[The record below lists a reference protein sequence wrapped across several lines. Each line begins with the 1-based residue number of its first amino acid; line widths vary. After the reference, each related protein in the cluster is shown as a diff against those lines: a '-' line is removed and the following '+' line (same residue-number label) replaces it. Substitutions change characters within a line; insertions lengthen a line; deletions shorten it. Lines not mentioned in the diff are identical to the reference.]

1 MNIAMNNKEV
11 TPLNLVKTV
20 YASVIEDVSENFE
33 DYANVFVTNYKDY
46 NDEEL
51 KVINAK
57 NQDFSKKLNTFLGK
71 NKLV

>member
-1 MNIAMNNKEV
+1 MNIAMNDKEV

-20 YASVIEDVSENFE
+20 YASVIEDIAEHFE
-33 DYANVFVTNYKDY
+33 DYAKEFVVNYKDY

-51 KVINAK
+51 KVINSK

>member
-1 MNIAMNNKEV
+1 MNIVMNNKEV

-20 YASVIEDVSENFE
+20 YASVIEDISENFE
-33 DYANVFVTNYKDY
+33 DYANVFVTNYEDY

-57 NQDFSKKLNTFLGK
+57 NQDFSKKLNTFLSK